1 MYTGCHQAPSRSGGG
16 HYQDKNNTYAKIV
29 AMGVEEQE
37 DGATIVWL
45 VGEAFRLSRRW
56 IEEVVRELGITATQ
70 LSILKRL
77 DFFPG
82 ISRAELARQTF
93 ISSQAAQVAL
103 ATLEKK
109 GLVSGRPTRNSRAVR
124 TQLTAKGKR
133 LLIQCSE
140 ATGPALE
147 KVVAPLEPADRK
159 ELIGLL
165 RRLVEGYGVPVRP

>member
-1 MYTGCHQAPSRSGGG
+1 MTLRLPPGSEAPRHRSSSSGVD
-16 HYQDKNNTYAKIV
+16 HYQVKDNTYAKLV

-82 ISRAELARQTF
+82 ISRANSR
-93 ISSQAAQVAL
+93 
-103 ATLEKK
+103 
-109 GLVSGRPTRNSRAVR
+109 GRPS
-124 TQLTAKGKR
+124 
-133 LLIQCSE
+133 
-140 ATGPALE
+140 
-147 KVVAPLEPADRK
+147 
-159 ELIGLL
+159 
-165 RRLVEGYGVPVRP
+165 